1 MRLAA
6 LVPIGFA
13 LGALACALALRHA
26 PAALAVDL
34 AQPLVVVTYWQSFG
48 ALMWLT
54 LFGAVAVASVGY
66 VFAIKD
72 APRYLGVRRYLM
84 MTMLIS
90 VLACAA
96 ALAFPVVFSSDVY
109 AYAGYGNMA
118 LHGID
123 PYAHA
128 RITVRDPVFDA
139 MLWQWGN
146 PPPMCVYGPAF
157 VWFAKSIVA
166 LFSPLGPA
174 APLWAFR
181 VLACAALVLCAPLAY
196 AAFKPFSQS
205 RRLTA
210 AAGIA
215 LNPVAIWSCAEG
227 HNDILVVAL
236 VLGGF
241 AFAVRSRAF
250 AGALVV
256 ALAALVKAPALAA
269 AAAFSVYAW
278 PRREMRM
285 RVITGAALG
294 ALITIAIAAPL
305 ETGARTHVALSGHY
319 FAQFSV
325 QYALSTVVP
334 LWIAVTLTFAACAIA
349 ALLGLRAL
357 YLGRPRGAIYVAV
370 AAWLILPNPYPW
382 YTLWIL
388 PVAFLATDERGMW
401 GLIAASLLS
410 IFRYYGDATT
420 ELSAPLGVAIVVLQV
435 ALPIALIMAG
445 RTNRARPDLRET
457 HTRAP
462 DFARLRSP

>member
-1 MRLAA
+1 MRLTA

-66 VFAIKD
+66 VFAIKS
-72 APRYLGVRRYLM
+72 APRHLR

-90 VLACAA
+90 ALACAA

-118 LHGID
+118 LHGMD

-128 RITVRDPVFDA
+128 RITVRDPIFDA

-166 LFSPLGPA
+166 LSSQLGPA

-181 VLACAALVLCAPLAY
+181 VLACAVLVLCAPLAY

-227 HNDILVVAL
+227 HNDIFVVAL

-241 AFAVRSRAF
+241 AIAVRSRAF
-250 AGALVV
+250 VGALVV

-305 ETGARTHVALSGHY
+305 EIGAQKRIALSGHY

-357 YLGRPRGAIYVAV
+357 YLGRPSGAIYVAV
-370 AAWLILPNPYPW
+370 AAWLMLPNPYPW
-382 YTLWIL
+382 YALWIL
-388 PVAFLATDERGMW
+388 PVAFLASDVRQMW

-435 ALPIALIMAG
+435 ALPIALIMAA

-457 HTRAP
+457 RTPAP